1 MINCIKKLHCKS
13 FLHLYHKL
21 LHLLVSFNVDIDK
34 NVRKKLNVLCRGLK
48 LNSPQGKNSDTFT
61 RFGTKFATLIMSI
74 K

>member
-21 LHLLVSFNVDIDK
+21 LHLLFSFNVEINK
-34 NVRKKLNVLCRGLK
+34 NVRKKLNVLRRGLK
-48 LNSPQGKNSDTFT
+48 LNSPPGKNSNTFT
-61 RFGTKFATLIMSI
+61 RFGTKFATPIISI